1 MALTRVEIRAAE
13 STLWPTSELKGQG
26 LLCGRRWQSG
36 EENSWSKVRTPVTP
50 KFRGFNGNEREPA
63 VRRLNLQSKDN
74 GHGETEG
81 SGWEGKLGQ
90 GEDILSVW
98 PSAHQSEAAV
108 EMPRAFVDRDPVSI
122 FEGYFLLPLV
132 FLRSL
137 ISLWGHC
144 LQTHSRRHQILHGN
158 CHTRAGRA
166 NLGQP

>member
-13 STLWPTSELKGQG
+13 STLWPTSGLKGQG

-50 KFRGFNGNEREPA
+50 KFTGLRGNERASSQRVEPA
-63 VRRLNLQSKDN
+63 EQRQWPR
-74 GHGETEG
+74 ETEG